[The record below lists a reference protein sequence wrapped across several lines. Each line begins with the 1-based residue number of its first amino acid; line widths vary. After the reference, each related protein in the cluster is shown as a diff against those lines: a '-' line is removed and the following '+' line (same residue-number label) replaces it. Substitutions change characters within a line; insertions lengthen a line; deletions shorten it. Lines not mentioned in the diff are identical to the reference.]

1 LKEWIDPEGLVFLEF
16 VTQMKTAFM
25 HASQNCLYAFGVL
38 LVAGVLS
45 GCAMNPVRQ
54 SYSDRTGYLPDNVK
68 QRIPSEKSEAV
79 KVMWFAERDYSGE
92 TTKRAQQ
99 NYALLGESSFRGNY
113 PSEAQLQR
121 QARKVGADLVLYTS
135 RSAGYEERSRPKGTD
150 DYPNLVTSKRF
161 GSPAYGT
168 DANLG
173 MANYS
178 RDPGVTREP
187 VCDFEVS
194 FWRSLRQQ

>member
-1 LKEWIDPEGLVFLEF
+1 MNTALIPGLRD
-16 VTQMKTAFM
+16 
-25 HASQNCLYAFGVL
+25 CLNAFGVL
-38 LVAGVLS
+38 LATIILS
-45 GCAMNPVRQ
+45 GCATNPVRK
-54 SYSDRTGYLPDNVK
+54 SYHDRTGDLPESVK
-68 QRIPSEKSEAV
+68 QRISSAKTETV
-79 KVMWFAERDYSGE
+79 KVIWLSENDYSRE
-92 TTKRAQQ
+92 TTMRKQ
-99 NYALLGESSFRGNY
+99 NHALLGESTYRGGY
-113 PSEAQLQR
+113 PSEGQLLR
-121 QARKVGADLVLYTS
+121 QARNVGADLVLYTS
-135 RSAGYEERSRPKGTD
+135 RNAVSKERALPLSSD

-194 FWRSLRQQ
+194 FWRSLPRQ